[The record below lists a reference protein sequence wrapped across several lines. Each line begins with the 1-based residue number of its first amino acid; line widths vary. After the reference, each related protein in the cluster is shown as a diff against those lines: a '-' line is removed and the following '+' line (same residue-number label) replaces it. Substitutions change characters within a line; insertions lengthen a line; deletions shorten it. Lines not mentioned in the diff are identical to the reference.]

1 MNTNTNNTINI
12 NTIVSESKDTKHH
25 KPITTFI
32 RFSKDTRK
40 YVREIHPE
48 YNKGEVS
55 RELSRL
61 WNNVITDDVKEQY
74 KRDYIID
81 MEQYNRDKLLFKV
94 VKPKKP
100 MTSFIRFSKD
110 TRKYVRDANPSY
122 GPHDVTKV
130 LASMWNYQISNEV
143 KDEYRRR
150 YIIDMEQYTRDKLVS
165 KPLVKC
171 KKPMTTFI
179 RFSKDT
185 RKYVRESN
193 PRYNRGEVTKELS
206 RLWNEVIS
214 EQVKEEYR
222 RRYIID
228 MEQYNR

>member
-1 MNTNTNNTINI
+1 
-12 NTIVSESKDTKHH
+12 VSELKDTKHN

-48 YNKGEVS
+48 YTKGDVS
-55 RELSRL
+55 RELAHL
-61 WNNVITDDVKEQY
+61 WNNVISDEVKQEY
-74 KRDYIID
+74 RREYIID
-81 MEQYNRDKLLFKV
+81 MEQYNRDKLLFKI
-94 VKPKKP
+94 VKSKKP
-100 MTSFIRFSKD
+100 MTTFIRFSKD

-130 LASMWNYQISNEV
+130 LASMWNEEISNEV
-143 KDEYRRR
+143 KEEYRRR
-150 YIIDMEQYTRDKLVS
+150 YIIDMEQYTRDKLVTNHV
-165 KPLVKC
+165 VKL

-228 MEQYNR
+228 MEHYNNR